1 MHGKAWVCSL
11 PLVWT
16 GCLCSGQ
23 GQLLF
28 LLQSQGVAK
37 HMPSCDF
44 EHSFRAFGFFF
55 SFKKILLGYKLHK
68 LEQSVLIR
76 EFEFWQIMHDMEK
89 TQEQSKQNISINP
102 QNSLYSLSQSEQPT
116 TLLTQSPHALHTTQG
131 LRWPS
136 NPCCHSRFILV
147 PSEFHKNGIICVYSL
162 SMPVFA

>member
-1 MHGKAWVCSL
+1 MGRHGSVLCLWYELGVCV
-11 PLVWT
+11 LVR
-16 GCLCSGQ
+16 
-23 GQLLF
+23 
-28 LLQSQGVAK
+28 V
-37 HMPSCDF
+37 SC
-44 EHSFRAFGFFF
+44 FFF
-55 SFKKILLGYKLHK
+55 CSPKGLQNTCLPVTLNTVLGHLASFFLSKKFLLGYKLHK

-136 NPCCHSRFILV
+136 NPCCHSRFILA
-147 PSEFHKNGIICVYSL
+147 PSEFHKSGIICVCFL
-162 SMPVFA
+162 SMPVFS